1 METTL
6 THQALPGTISSAGGE
21 GASARSRGARCNFD
35 NAYLSRAHNEMS
47 HRSAQ
52 QIPLIFDS
60 GGASDGRRRRFPL
73 FAAALFD
80 LAGLRRRASS
90 KREGGFR
97 DAAAAKLLSVR
108 AAFE

>member
-1 METTL
+1 
-6 THQALPGTISSAGGE
+6 
-21 GASARSRGARCNFD
+21 
-35 NAYLSRAHNEMS
+35 LSRVHNEMS

-60 GGASDGRRRRFPL
+60 GGERWPPTPL

-80 LAGLRRRASS
+80 LAGPRRRASS

-108 AAFE
+108 SAFE